1 MKVSLWSCT
10 HGEQRLAASFQR
22 ERPTLVRKDSSK
34 KKSRA
39 EAERPRTDWA
49 RVDALTDEDIAA
61 AIRDDPDAAPELD
74 AEWFASAT
82 LVMPRPKEQ
91 ISIRLDRDVLEHFR
105 RYPRYQTRI
114 NAILRAAM
122 EHEKKAKAG

>member
-1 MKVSLWSCT
+1 
-10 HGEQRLAASFQR
+10 
-22 ERPTLVRKDSSK
+22 VRKDSLK
-34 KKSRA
+34 KKSPTA
-39 EAERPRTDWA
+39 AVRPRTDWA

-74 AEWFASAT
+74 AEWFATAT
-82 LVMPRPKEQ
+82 LVMPKPKEQ

-114 NAILRAAM
+114 NGILRAAM
-122 EHEKKAKAG
+122 EHEKKTG